1 MLTRIRRLRPAAFI
15 AGFLAAIVLTG
26 GGAAAYAANGGSLL
40 IGRSNSATATTT
52 LTNSAGI
59 PMKLVAKP
67 GYPPLTVNSTTT
79 VPYLSADRLDG
90 LSSGSFALAGGR
102 TGSVDSVDTGD
113 SDWLDIDDDGVGDPE
128 SNLIISWAT
137 CPTGSKLTG
146 GGYDNYASGY
156 TVSEFPDVDT
166 WVVVTEANGT
176 EVPIDVPADDLIS
189 YAMCY
194 NPRGAVP
201 GASAAAAKSSTEL
214 SRAAQAKIAKVAAK
228 RSR

>member
-1 MLTRIRRLRPAAFI
+1 MLSRIRALRPAAFI

-52 LTNSAGI
+52 LTNTRGI
-59 PMKLVAKP
+59 PLKLVAKP
-67 GYPPLTVNSTTT
+67 GFPPLTVNSTTT

-90 LSSGSFALAGGR
+90 LSSGSFALASGQ
-102 TGSVDSVDTGD
+102 TGSVTGD
-113 SDWLDIDDDGVGDPE
+113 ADWYDIDDDGTGDPE

-146 GGYDNYASGY
+146 GGYDNFTSGY

-166 WVVVTEANGT
+166 WVVVSEANGT
-176 EVPIDVPADDLIS
+176 DVPIDVPADDLIT
-189 YAMCY
+189 YAVCY

-201 GASAAAAKSSTEL
+201 GASAAAATSSSEL
-214 SRAAQAKIAKVAAK
+214 SRATQARLAKVAAK

>member
-15 AGFLAAIVLTG
+15 AGFLAALVLTG

-52 LTNSAGI
+52 LTNTRGI
-59 PMKLVAKP
+59 PMKFVAKP

-90 LSSGSFALAGGR
+90 LSGGSFALAGGQ
-102 TGSVDSVDTGD
+102 TGTILGETEWAPLVEG
-113 SDWLDIDDDGVGDPE
+113 GDPDPA
-128 SNLIISWAT
+128 SGLLVSWAD

-146 GGYDNYASGY
+146 GGNENFVLNSYTHVDAPLGQTWYALSDA
-156 TVSEFPDVDT
+156 SVDDGDT
-166 WVVVTEANGT
+166 
-176 EVPIDVPADDLIS
+176 PDDLLA
-189 YAMCY
+189 YAVCY
-194 NPRGAVP
+194 NPRGAVVDP
-201 GASAAAAKSSTEL
+201 GAGAARSSSEMPAALKD
-214 SRAAQAKIAKVAAK
+214 RVAKVAAK

>member
-15 AGFLAAIVLTG
+15 AGFLAAVVLTG

-52 LTNSAGI
+52 LTNTRGI

-67 GYPPLTVNSTTT
+67 GYPPLTTNSTTT

-90 LSSGSFALAGGR
+90 LSSGSFALAAGQ
-102 TGSVDSVDTGD
+102 TGSVSSEDTGG
-113 SDWLDIDDDGVGDPE
+113 SDWWDTDDDGTGDPA
-128 SNLIISWAT
+128 SNLIVAWAT
-137 CPTGSKLTG
+137 CPAGSKLTG
-146 GGYDNYASGY
+146 GGYDNFTSGF

-166 WVVVTEANGT
+166 WVVVSEANGT
-176 EVPIDVPADDLIS
+176 DVPIDDPEDLIS

-201 GASAAAAKSSTEL
+201 GASKAAAKSSTEL
-214 SRAAQAKIAKVAAK
+214 SSSTRARIAKVAAK

>member
-15 AGFLAAIVLTG
+15 AGFLAAVVLTG

-67 GYPPLTVNSTTT
+67 GYPPLTVNSTKT

-90 LSSGSFALAGGR
+90 LSSGSFALAGGQ
-102 TGSVDSVDTGD
+102 TGSVTGA
-113 SDWLDIDDDGVGDPE
+113 SDWLDWDDDGTANEADGV
-128 SNLIISWAT
+128 IVSWAD
-137 CPTGSKLTG
+137 CPAGTKLTG
-146 GGYDNYASGY
+146 GGNENYSSGY
-156 TVSEFPDVDT
+156 PFAEFADGAT
-166 WVVVTEANGT
+166 WVVFTD
-176 EVPIDVPADDLIS
+176 IDPDAVDNDPTDLTA
-189 YAMCY
+189 YAQCY

-201 GASAAAAKSSTEL
+201 VTAAAATATRSSADL
-214 SRAAQAKIAKVAAK
+214 SPAVKERVAKVAAK